1 MGVPTDIL
9 LKPTALTPE
18 EFEAAKKHT
27 SIGHKILSG
36 SSNPVLEMGA
46 EIACTHHENWDGSG
60 YPRGLKGK
68 EIPLAGMIVHVCDV
82 YDTLRSRR
90 PYKEP
95 VMHKK
100 AVSVIV
106 TKVRKRW
113 AVVEGERKL
122 AYFLDFANP
131 SPTTFPV
138 KGRQA
143 GVRVVPEPSR

>member
-1 MGVPTDIL
+1 MRVAAGLHAYYFERILDGVKVSERRYRQRPD
-9 LKPTALTPE
+9 
-18 EFEAAKKHT
+18 
-27 SIGHKILSG
+27 
-36 SSNPVLEMGA
+36 PVLERVTPGD
-46 EIACTHHENWDGSG
+46 ELILYKLGS
-60 YPRGLKGK
+60 P
-68 EIPLAGMIVHVCDV
+68 E
-82 YDTLRSRR
+82 
-90 PYKEP
+90 
-95 VMHKK
+95 